1 MTRRTITLT
10 HLHSPQPPSPPTLR
24 RPRQV
29 SASWLVRELKDSRA
43 ETTAV
48 VSEFNKAQRRRSG
61 ADILVDSLP
70 AEQQAVLES
79 LSSGPADAA
88 LSRRERAAAAQ
99 ASEIADAEARM
110 RKPAMPPKK
119 KRTAAPKRR
128 PENTS

>member
-1 MTRRTITLT
+1 M
-10 HLHSPQPPSPPTLR
+10 
-24 RPRQV
+24 

-70 AEQQAVLES
+70 AEQQAVFES

-99 ASEIADAEARM
+99 AAQIADAEARM

-119 KRTAAPKRR
+119 KRIAAPKPRG
-128 PENTS
+128 PEKKSG